1 MKTRLKIGVFDSGLG
16 GLTVLKALLDHLGN
30 CDYVYLG
37 DTARLPY
44 GSKSAQTIQK
54 YTEQNLNF
62 LLSQGVD
69 LMVVACNSASAHWP
83 TPEFNGKPVI
93 TVIEP
98 TLKMALEKFK
108 AKKIGVL
115 ATRATM
121 SSQAYPST
129 LKRLDPEAQ
138 IEVFAAPLLVPFA
151 EEGLFDDPLTNLV
164 SYRYVQPL
172 VSTGVDSLILGC
184 THYPLLRKS
193 LERAAQNL
201 PLIENGPAVAQVL
214 MKDHG
219 CPKKSPT
226 DSAKIEIYLSDEP
239 GHFKNWAE
247 KILGPYQ
254 AQTWN
259 HVVI

>member
-1 MKTRLKIGVFDSGLG
+1 MKDRLKIGVFDSGLG
-16 GLTVLKALLDHLGN
+16 GLTVLKSLLENLSG

-44 GSKSAQTIQK
+44 GSKSSQTIQK

-62 LLSQGVD
+62 LNSQNVD
-69 LMVVACNSASAHWP
+69 VMVVACNSASANWQAP
-83 TPEFNGKPVI
+83 QFNEKPVI

-98 TLKMALEKFK
+98 TLRMALNKYK

-115 ATRATM
+115 ATRATIN
-121 SSQAYPST
+121 SQAYAKLLNQIDPSVS
-129 LKRLDPEAQ
+129 LEN
-138 IEVFAAPLLVPFA
+138 FAAPLLVPFA

-164 SYRYVQPL
+164 TYRYVQPL
-172 VSTGVDSLILGC
+172 VATGVDSIILGC

-201 PLIENGPAVAQVL
+201 PLIESGPAVAQVL
-214 MKDHG
+214 IEKHH
-219 CPKKSPT
+219 CPQKINA
-226 DSAKIEIYLSDEP
+226 DNAKIEINLTDEP
-239 GHFKNWAE
+239 GHFKAWAE

-259 HVVI
+259 HIVL